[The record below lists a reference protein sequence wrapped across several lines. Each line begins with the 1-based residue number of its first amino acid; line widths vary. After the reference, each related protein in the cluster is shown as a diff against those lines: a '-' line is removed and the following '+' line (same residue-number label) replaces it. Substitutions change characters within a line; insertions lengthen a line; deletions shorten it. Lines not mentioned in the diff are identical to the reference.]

1 MGILADLVNGLLIT
15 CLALVPL
22 FAGRLRWGGLI
33 PRHHWFSFG
42 GGVSTAYVF
51 VHILPEL
58 GKGQAITEH
67 GIYGVALLGLG
78 FFYGLEVAAHGSQ
91 KKNQASTGEDCTESH
106 IFWVHVGSFAL
117 YSALIGY
124 LFHHIL
130 EDGLRDCLLLFGA
143 LFLHFAVVDYSLREH
158 HKLAY
163 DGTGRF
169 VIAAAILMGWAS
181 WFLVEL
187 GESTIDILWAF
198 VGGGLILNVIKH
210 ELLEAERARFWP
222 FALGAGGYAM
232 VLFMI

>member
-1 MGILADLVNGLLIT
+1 MADLVNGLFIT

-58 GKGQAITEH
+58 GKGQAISEH

-91 KKNQASTGEDCTESH
+91 EKNQASTGEDCTESH

-130 EDGLRDCLLLFGA
+130 EDGLRQCLLLFVA
-143 LFLHFAVVDYSLREH
+143 LFLHFAVMDYSLREH

-198 VGGGLILNVIKH
+198 VGGGLILNVIKD
-210 ELLEAERARFWP
+210 ELLEAKRARFWP

>member
-1 MGILADLVNGLLIT
+1 MADFVNGLFIT
-15 CLALVPL
+15 CLALVFL
-22 FAGRLRWGGLI
+22 LAGRLRGIGLI
-33 PRHHWFSFG
+33 PRHYWFSFG

-58 GKGQAITEH
+58 GKGQAISIH

-198 VGGGLILNVIKH
+198 VGGGLILNVIKN